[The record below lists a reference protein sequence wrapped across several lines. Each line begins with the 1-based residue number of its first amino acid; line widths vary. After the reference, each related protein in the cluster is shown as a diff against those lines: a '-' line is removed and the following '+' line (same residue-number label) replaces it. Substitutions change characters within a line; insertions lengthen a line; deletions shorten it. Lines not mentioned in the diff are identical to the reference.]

1 MARTARVRFVG
12 GMWHNSHFEVELAPT
27 LQWAKTGEI
36 YKLYRYTTRFGTW
49 YWQYIHTSMIDRK
62 GRPFDCTQAETFA
75 KPRLPERDVL
85 LRIKQCLS
93 RS

>member
-1 MARTARVRFVG
+1 
-12 GMWHNSHFEVELAPT
+12 
-27 LQWAKTGEI
+27 
-36 YKLYRYTTRFGTW
+36 
-49 YWQYIHTSMIDRK
+49 MIDKK